1 MPYTALFT
9 FIGAMGLAA
18 LPLTNGFV
26 GEWVVLQSFI
36 TLAHN
41 GLSQDVRL
49 WSALA
54 FVLMGLT
61 GALALGCFV
70 RYFGITFLGAARSK
84 LVENA
89 HESDTLMLAA
99 MGASSVLVLLVG
111 IFPGYVIELLCK
123 AIGMSDYMV
132 LGVGGQL
139 VWSGS
144 GTFVTYNPLIVFGLL
159 GVLGVALLFFVVK
172 QGVCIQKDVVWNCGT
187 YPTAR
192 QQYSATGF
200 SKPVR
205 RAFDYLLKP
214 KRERTYTQ
222 NDHSYFGRKL
232 FYKLEIPDMIS
243 EKLYQPFNKYFVSVS
258 AFLRRLQQGS
268 VRLYV
273 SYVMVAMVVVLIWG
287 AMYK

>member
-1 MPYTALFT
+1 M
-9 FIGAMGLAA
+9 
-18 LPLTNGFV
+18 
-26 GEWVVLQSFI
+26 LQSFI

-41 GLSQDVRL
+41 GPAQDVRL

-54 FVLMGLT
+54 FILMGLT

-84 LVENA
+84 LVDHA
-89 HESDTLMLAA
+89 HESDVFMLAA
-99 MGASSVLVLLVG
+99 MGMSSALVLLVG
-111 IFPGYVIELLCK
+111 IFPAYVIELLCK
-123 AIGMSDYMV
+123 AIDMSDYMV
-132 LGVGGQL
+132 IGLGGRL
-139 VWSGS
+139 IWSGS
-144 GTFVTYNPLIVFGLL
+144 GTFVTFSPLVITIALGL
-159 GVLGVALLFFVVK
+159 LGVALLVFVVR
-172 QGVCIQKDVVWNCGT
+172 QGVCIEKDVTWNCGT

-214 KRERTYTQ
+214 KRERTFTQ

-232 FYKLEIPDMIS
+232 YYKLEIPDMIT
-243 EKLYQPFNKYFVSVS
+243 EKLYQPFNKYFVSAS

-273 SYVMVAMVVVLIWG
+273 SYVMVAMVIVLVWG
-287 AMYK
+287 AIYK